1 MPTGALTPADIDAA
15 RLPAAY
21 LAAREALA
29 TCDRLDECQAWA
41 DRAHALASYARQ
53 ARDGTLLKLARR
65 IKARAVHRMGTLL
78 RDVPSRKGQRT
89 DLTAAGPPTRAAVAR
104 TAGLSRGQ
112 ARDAIRVA
120 SVPRAAFERAV
131 EGPHPPTVTALAAR
145 GIRPCPRPPSVTRQA
160 ARVHLMLKRFA
171 EFAADEAPE
180 AAARAVEQDTHVL
193 RARVVRSAVW
203 LAEFN
208 AALDAAYGG
217 QRPPIAMKR

>member
-1 MPTGALTPADIDAA
+1 MTGALTPADIAAA

-21 LAAREALA
+21 LAAREALTA
-29 TCDRLDECQAWA
+29 CDRLDECQAWA

-65 IKARAVHRMGTLL
+65 IKARAVQRMGTLL
-78 RDVPSRKGQRT
+78 RAVPSQKGQRT
-89 DLTAAGPPTRAAVAR
+89 DLTQAGPPTRAAVAAS
-104 TAGLSRGQ
+104 AGLSRGQ

-145 GIRPCPRPPSVTRQA
+145 GIRPSERPASAIRRA

-171 EFAADEAPE
+171 EFAADEDPV
-180 AAARAVEQDTHVL
+180 AAARAVEQDTQML
-193 RARVVRSAVW
+193 RTRVVRSAFW

-217 QRPPIAMKR
+217 QARQFAMKR